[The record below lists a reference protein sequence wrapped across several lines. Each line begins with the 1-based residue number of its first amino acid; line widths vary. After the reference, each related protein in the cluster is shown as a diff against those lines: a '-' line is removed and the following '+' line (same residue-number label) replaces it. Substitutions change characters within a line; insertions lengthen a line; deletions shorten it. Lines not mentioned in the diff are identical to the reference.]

1 MNWTS
6 LIADIQARGWTQVRI
21 GKALGDKPQSW
32 VADIARGRYRDLK
45 WTDGQ
50 KLIDLH
56 KQVLSESPKT
66 DMEPAHA

>member
-6 LIADIQARGWTQVRI
+6 LIADIQARGWSQARI

-45 WTDGQ
+45 WQDGQ
-50 KLIDLH
+50 NLIGLH
-56 KQVLSESPKT
+56 KQVMT
-66 DMEPAHA
+66 DQPQEPAHA